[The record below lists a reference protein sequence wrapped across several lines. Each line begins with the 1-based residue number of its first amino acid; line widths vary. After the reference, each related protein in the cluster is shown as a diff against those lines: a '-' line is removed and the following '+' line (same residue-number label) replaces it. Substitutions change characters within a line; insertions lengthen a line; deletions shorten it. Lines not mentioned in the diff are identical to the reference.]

1 MKERPVESREP
12 TSTYPYSITAQ
23 AHSSRRNLAFL
34 IRLKPSTTIWRA
46 TNRSIH
52 ARPYRYRS
60 SRRMSFGSPR
70 THQRSNAVDRREPR
84 QFGDK
89 LLSSIGSTKRRWHG
103 CAAGP
108 RRRDRGRCDRRRRQR
123 CVLTLQSDR
132 LRPCEAERLAI
143 LAVNGPAAI
152 EFRCGGTPRDGGS
165 GQTGRE
171 SGECRFSGKKYKW
184 PTNP

>member
-60 SRRMSFGSPR
+60 SRRMSFGSQR

-84 QFGDK
+84 QIGDK
-89 LLSSIGSTKRRWHG
+89 LLSSVGSTKRRWHG
-103 CAAGP
+103 
-108 RRRDRGRCDRRRRQR
+108 
-123 CVLTLQSDR
+123 
-132 LRPCEAERLAI
+132 
-143 LAVNGPAAI
+143 
-152 EFRCGGTPRDGGS
+152 
-165 GQTGRE
+165 
-171 SGECRFSGKKYKW
+171 
-184 PTNP
+184 